1 MATSIHGGNSRLYR
15 YNAAVEEFRET
26 EYPMIKGKYLPVL
39 YYDRTDFSQIL
50 YISIMLAQ
58 RYVASP

>member
-1 MATSIHGGNSRLYR
+1 MATSIRGGNSRLYR

-26 EYPMIKGKYLPVL
+26 EYPMIKGKYRLVL
-39 YYDRTDFSQIL
+39 VCSYTDFSQIL

-58 RYVASP
+58 RYVPSP

>member
-26 EYPMIKGKYLPVL
+26 EYPMIKGKYLLVL
-39 YYDRTDFSQIL
+39 DCDCTDFSQIL

-58 RYVASP
+58 RYVPSP